1 MSRRIQWSA
10 ISRTS
15 KRCDRV
21 RTATNVRPLE
31 NIVES
36 AKVEATHTANSGE
49 QSRTDANVR
58 AQQEDRYITRLES
71 ENEFLRKQISVKD
84 DQIKDL
90 TERSRETNILIHGL
104 QKMLTPL
111 LQKSN
116 DKSEPRDNQD
126 LNGF

>member
-1 MSRRIQWSA
+1 
-10 ISRTS
+10 
-15 KRCDRV
+15 
-21 RTATNVRPLE
+21 LE

-71 ENEFLRKQISVKD
+71 ENEFLRKQISVRD